1 MKQVLLSH
9 TSLALAMGA
18 ASGDDEP
25 PASDSQWTELIDIGV
40 AEAPHH
46 LHPAWAEAL
55 QARAAAPVVHHLAAE
70 YNGLA
75 MLNDVFFSGDYTVS
89 VVRRQR
95 VDGDTG
101 AIVGTDPK
109 VTLIVA
115 AGDAVWECAHATL
128 PPLPQFQAPP
138 QQVPAERE
146 ALVEIDPALVESLQA
161 RLSADSSISAAQALH
176 QIGPLPAEL
185 IDVEHPIARLT
196 LATEVRDNNQ
206 ASAPGFALVL
216 WFLGEQGFYRLASGD
231 RPGLFRT
238 EPGDVGFR
246 LTWITMG
253 AVDAL
258 TAAGDRR

>member
-9 TSLALAMGA
+9 ASLALAMGA
-18 ASGDDEP
+18 ASGDDGP
-25 PASDSQWTELIDIGV
+25 PASDSQWTELIDLGL
-40 AEAPHH
+40 AEAPRR

-55 QARAAAPVVHHLAAE
+55 QARADAPVVHHLAAE

-109 VTLIVA
+109 VALIVA
-115 AGDAVWECAHATL
+115 AGDAVWECARATL

-138 QQVPAERE
+138 QQVPPERE
-146 ALVEIDPALVESLQA
+146 ELVEIDPALAESLQT
-161 RLSADSSISAAQALH
+161 RLSADPSISAAEALR

-185 IDVEHPIARLT
+185 IDVEHPSARLT
-196 LATEVRDNNQ
+196 LATEVRTTDQ
-206 ASAPGFALVL
+206 GAAPGLALVL

-231 RPGLFRT
+231 QPGLFRT